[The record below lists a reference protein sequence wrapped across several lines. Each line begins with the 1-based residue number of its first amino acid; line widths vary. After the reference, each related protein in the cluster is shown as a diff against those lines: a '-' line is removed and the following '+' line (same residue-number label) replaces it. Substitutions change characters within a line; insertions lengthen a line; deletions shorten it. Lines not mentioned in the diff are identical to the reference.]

1 MIRGGSVMD
10 LERLTRLEPLLVP
23 LAKLTAITNLAAD
36 TEVPPAAS
44 QLIGHLELMVPMA
57 GLIDV
62 AAERVR
68 LEKMRSKYLAEIE
81 GVTRKLGNPGFA
93 DKAPPEV
100 VQREQDRLTEARIQ
114 LENTMTQLE
123 ALTDLA

>member
-1 MIRGGSVMD
+1 MD
-10 LERLTRLEPLLVP
+10 LERLARLEPLLVP
-23 LAKLTAITNLAAD
+23 LAKLTTITSLVTDA
-36 TEVPPAAS
+36 EVPPAAS

-62 AAERVR
+62 AAERAR
-68 LEKMRSKYLAEIE
+68 LEKMRSKYQTEIE

-93 DKAPPEV
+93 DKAPADV

-114 LENTMTQLE
+114 LAKTMTQLE
-123 ALTDLA
+123 ALTDLG

>member
-1 MIRGGSVMD
+1 M
-10 LERLTRLEPLLVP
+10 
-23 LAKLTAITNLAAD
+23 
-36 TEVPPAAS
+36 
-44 QLIGHLELMVPMA
+44 
-57 GLIDV
+57 
-62 AAERVR
+62 
-68 LEKMRSKYLAEIE
+68 
-81 GVTRKLGNPGFA
+81 RKLGNPGFA